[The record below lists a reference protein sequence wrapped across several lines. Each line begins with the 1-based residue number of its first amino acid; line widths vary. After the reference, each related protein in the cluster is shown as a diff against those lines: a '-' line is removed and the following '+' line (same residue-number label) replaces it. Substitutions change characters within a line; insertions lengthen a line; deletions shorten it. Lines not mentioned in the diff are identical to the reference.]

1 MRWRYYRIF
10 DGAKLRNFVKI
21 GRLKMATVCAFRR
34 PRSPRPALK
43 SC

>member
-10 DGAKLRNFVKI
+10 DGVGFRIFAQR